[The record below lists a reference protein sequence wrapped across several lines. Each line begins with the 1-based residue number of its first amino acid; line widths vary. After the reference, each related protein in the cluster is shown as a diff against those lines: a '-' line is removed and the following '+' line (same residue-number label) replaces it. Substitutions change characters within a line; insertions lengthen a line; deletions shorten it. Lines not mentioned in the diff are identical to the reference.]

1 MTNNPKRSR
10 ENIRILIGI
19 LAAAIFLYSGYKVCN
34 YYYEARQSSTV
45 TDDLIG
51 KAVETVQDLQ
61 PESNTEFNLVAEPTE
76 YVPITVDFSIL
87 QAENEDIIAW
97 IYCEDTPINY
107 PIVQSKDNSYYLRRL
122 TDGSW
127 NMSGTLFLDFRCN
140 ADFSDST
147 SIVYG
152 HNMKNDSMFGILP
165 NYGEQSYFDQHPT
178 MYLLTP
184 ETDYR
189 VDLFAGFVTPADS
202 EIYSLQRSD
211 EERQAFITK
220 AKEQSDF
227 QADVEVT
234 EDDCLLV
241 LSTCSY
247 EYSDARYVLIG
258 KLTELPQ

>member
-19 LAAAIFLYSGYKVCN
+19 LAAAIFLFSGYKVCN
-34 YYYEARQSSTV
+34 YYYEARQSSIV

-51 KAVETVQDLQ
+51 KAVEIVQDIQ
-61 PESNTEFNLVAEPTE
+61 PESNTEFSLIAEPTE
-76 YVPITVDFSIL
+76 YSPITVDFSIL

-107 PIVQSKDNSYYLRRL
+107 PIVQSEDNSYYLRRL

-127 NMSGTLFLDFRCN
+127 NMAGTLFLDYRCK

-165 NYGEQSYFDQHPT
+165 NYAEQSYFDEHPT

-189 VDLFAGFVTPADS
+189 VDLFAGYVTPSDS
-202 EIYSLQRSD
+202 EAYQLQFSED
-211 EERQAFITK
+211 EKQQFIEQ

-227 QADVEVT
+227 TADVEVSA
-234 EDDCLLV
+234 DDCLLV

-258 KLTELPQ
+258 KLTELSQ

>member
-19 LAAAIFLYSGYKVCN
+19 LAAAIFLFSGYKVCN

-45 TDDLIG
+45 TDYLIG

-61 PESNTEFNLVAEPTE
+61 PESNTQFNLVAEPTE

-87 QAENEDIIAW
+87 QAENEDIVAW
-97 IYCEDTPINY
+97 IYCGDTPISY

-127 NMSGTLFLDFRCN
+127 NMSGTLFLDYRCK
-140 ADFSDST
+140 ADFSDSA

-152 HNMKNDSMFGILP
+152 HNMKNDSMFGMLP
-165 NYGEQSYFDQHPT
+165 NYCEQSYYDEHPT

-189 VDLFAGFVTPADS
+189 VDLFAGYVTPSDS
-202 EIYSLQRSD
+202 EAYQLQFSED
-211 EERQAFITK
+211 EKQQFIEQ

-227 QADVEVT
+227 TADVEVSA
-234 EDDCLLV
+234 DDCLLV

-258 KLTELPQ
+258 KLTELSQ

>member
-19 LAAAIFLYSGYKVCN
+19 LAAAIFLFSGYKVCN
-34 YYYEARQSSTV
+34 YYYEARQSSIV

-51 KAVETVQDLQ
+51 KAVEIVQDIQ
-61 PESNTEFNLVAEPTE
+61 PESNTEFSLIAEPTE
-76 YVPITVDFSIL
+76 YSPITVDFSIL
-87 QAENEDIIAW
+87 QAENEDIVAW

-107 PIVQSKDNSYYLRRL
+107 PIVQRDDNSFYLRRL

-127 NMSGTLFLDFRCN
+127 NMAGTLFLDYRCK

-165 NYGEQSYFDQHPT
+165 NYAEQSYFDEHPT

-189 VDLFAGFVTPADS
+189 VNLFAGYVTPSDS
-202 EIYSLQRSD
+202 EAYQLQFS
-211 EERQAFITK
+211 EGEKQQFIER
-220 AKEQSDF
+220 AKKLSDF
-227 QADVEVT
+227 QTDVEVT
-234 EDDCLLV
+234 QDACLLV

-258 KLTELPQ
+258 KLTGLPQ